1 MTTQTP
7 LQIALVPLH
16 NQLREAGKFLS
27 AAQNT
32 SATTPATLPQAQAQ
46 AATALTAA
54 SEAFDDVLDQ
64 IKKVRDHHAALDAAY
79 AETERLIQIDA
90 TIGRLLSKFEES
102 SMLYHDLSN
111 HVDPVPYYEQRNAL
125 FALLRK
131 VILVPDAEIV

>member
-1 MTTQTP
+1 MSYNCYTPSKLKGNIMTTQTP

-54 SEAFDDVLDQ
+54 SE
-64 IKKVRDHHAALDAAY
+64 
-79 AETERLIQIDA
+79 
-90 TIGRLLSKFEES
+90 S
-102 SMLYHDLSN
+102 
-111 HVDPVPYYEQRNAL
+111 
-125 FALLRK
+125 
-131 VILVPDAEIV
+131 